1 MAHGKRYRAA
11 YEKIDRAQRYQPA
24 EAVALIKE
32 TASTKFDETVEVH
45 LRLGVNVRH
54 AEEQLRGTLA
64 LPHGLGK
71 DVSVAVFADG
81 DGARAAEEAG
91 ADFVGAQ
98 DLADKVNE
106 GFTDFDVA
114 IATPDL
120 MGPVVSKLGRIL
132 GPQGKMPNP
141 KVGTVTND
149 IAKAVGEAKAGKV
162 EYRTD
167 RQAVIHLTIG
177 KASFEERALLE
188 NYAAVVDE
196 IVRAKPAAAKGRYL
210 LSITMATSMGP
221 GVRID
226 ESRTREGDIL
236 AGAPSG
242 NGAGARPSPRPPRPS
257 RPPTRMLRSAVAG
270 LLALAATASLGIGS
284 ASAASGSDYQN
295 AYKLGLRAYK
305 YGLPLL
311 GTQQTYRTQTSVG
324 QPTHRAYAPA
334 NSFSHARKLANPNAK
349 TVVAPN
355 HDTLYSIG
363 WLNLKRQ
370 PIVIHVPKVKD
381 RYYVF
386 ELLDPYTTN
395 FRNLGTVSH
404 TKPGDYA
411 VVPRGEHVHLP
422 KGVHRVNAPYDRV
435 WVIARALVRG
445 EKDVPRVA
453 KLEKRFTM
461 TPLARYGTDWS
472 RHYPADAS
480 KDPTHYKVPTGLR
493 YLDRLGSLLDRFPP
507 PQRDDPILAKLAT
520 VGVGPGMSPRRTRS
534 LTRPSGAAFGTRWPT
549 VPTRSSPTSGRRTST
564 ASWPTTAGWSRRPGA
579 TAPTTS
585 CERAWPRSASGHW
598 CPTSPSIR
606 WRRSTTPVRT

>member
-11 YEKIDRAQRYQPA
+11 YEKVDRARHYEPA
-24 EAVALIKE
+24 EAVAVIKE
-32 TASTKFDETVEVH
+32 TASTKFDETIEVH

-71 DVSVAVFADG
+71 DVKVAVFVDG

-226 ESRTREGDIL
+226 ESRTRESEIL

-242 NGAGARPSPRPPRPS
+242 NGTSAENADEPAAAEAGEA
-257 RPPTRMLRSAVAG
+257 AAAG
-270 LLALAATASLGIGS
+270 
-284 ASAASGSDYQN
+284 
-295 AYKLGLRAYK
+295 
-305 YGLPLL
+305 
-311 GTQQTYRTQTSVG
+311 
-324 QPTHRAYAPA
+324 
-334 NSFSHARKLANPNAK
+334 
-349 TVVAPN
+349 
-355 HDTLYSIG
+355 
-363 WLNLKRQ
+363 
-370 PIVIHVPKVKD
+370 
-381 RYYVF
+381 
-386 ELLDPYTTN
+386 
-395 FRNLGTVSH
+395 
-404 TKPGDYA
+404 
-411 VVPRGEHVHLP
+411 
-422 KGVHRVNAPYDRV
+422 
-435 WVIARALVRG
+435 
-445 EKDVPRVA
+445 
-453 KLEKRFTM
+453 
-461 TPLARYGTDWS
+461 
-472 RHYPADAS
+472 
-480 KDPTHYKVPTGLR
+480 
-493 YLDRLGSLLDRFPP
+493 
-507 PQRDDPILAKLAT
+507 
-520 VGVGPGMSPRRTRS
+520 
-534 LTRPSGAAFGTRWPT
+534 
-549 VPTRSSPTSGRRTST
+549 
-564 ASWPTTAGWSRRPGA
+564 
-579 TAPTTS
+579 
-585 CERAWPRSASGHW
+585 
-598 CPTSPSIR
+598 
-606 WRRSTTPVRT
+606 